1 MFFRLISPIVI
12 YFSVIEYGY
21 VVDFGVFQFS
31 RLIWCV
37 MISVKNLMISWRT
50 WTTVKCCVLN
60 LDKSDKKF
68 ICKIMINLVMHACV
82 VANTCQW
89 SGMMGK
95 MFFFY

>member
-37 MISVKNLMISWRT
+37 MISVKNLMIS
-50 WTTVKCCVLN
+50 
-60 LDKSDKKF
+60 
-68 ICKIMINLVMHACV
+68 
-82 VANTCQW
+82 
-89 SGMMGK
+89 
-95 MFFFY
+95 